1 MNRFST
7 ETTVLTS
14 GEEARGPDWRQHNM
28 FEDNETDRGQVGI
41 GTLIVFI
48 AMVLVAAI
56 AAGVLVNTAGFLQA
70 TAEDAGQESVDKVT
84 NRLDVVSSHGLVND
98 TGSSKAVDSLNLT
111 VRLAAGSGA
120 VSLEDTTIKYVSDTT
135 ARNLVYNDET
145 DSSGETLQNVT
156 QSADGFSGGLN
167 STEYTAYSLDDAD
180 DSSFPVLNGQAD
192 RFEIVIN
199 TSVVE
204 QNGAG
209 LSTGDSVELDITSRS
224 GGSTQVIFTMPQQ
237 LAGQTDNDPVPL

>member
-1 MNRFST
+1 MIDEND
-7 ETTVLTS
+7 
-14 GEEARGPDWRQHNM
+14 A
-28 FEDNETDRGQVGI
+28 DRGQVGI

-84 NRLDVVSSHGLVND
+84 NRLDVVSQHGLVN
-98 TGSSKAVDSLNLT
+98 GSSDKTVDSLNLT

-120 VSLEDTTIKYVSDTT
+120 VSLEDTTIKYVSDST
-135 ARNLVYNDET
+135 ARNLVYKNET
-145 DSSGETLQNVT
+145 GDSGESLGTVSKYDT
-156 QSADGFSGGLN
+156 AVADEGLN
-167 STEYTAYSLDDAD
+167 KTEYTAVALDDD
-180 DSSFPVLNGQAD
+180 GDTSYPVLNGQAD

-204 QNGAG
+204 GSGTNG

-224 GGSTQVIFTMPQQ
+224 GGSTQVILTMPQQ
-237 LAGQTDNDPVPL
+237 LAGQDDNDPIPL